1 LASFLLDNN
10 DYKTK
15 TDFKTHK
22 MEQFYKL
29 IPLALADGEL
39 QPKMLFLSFQ
49 IFDLELI
56 NLVLSINWR
65 LKNTIEDYI
74 LELMDYCKNKYN
86 ELTSVEKNHIT

>member
-1 LASFLLDNN
+1 
-10 DYKTK
+10 
-15 TDFKTHK
+15 